1 MQCPKCG
8 WNNPDDA
15 EKCANCFAELKA
27 APPPQPT
34 QQVPPPPQQPYG
46 QQQYPQQ
53 PYAQQ
58 PYTQPPYGANV
69 PVAIPDMLVWSILVA
84 VISAFCCGCIPV
96 SLAFSIVAIVK
107 SANAN
112 NKKAMGDF
120 YGALQDANAAKTWL
134 YWAVGLDVVGL
145 IANALFYFVWMPQY
159 LEAVRNS
166 QQWRP

>member
-27 APPPQPT
+27 GAPPQPPQPT

-46 QQQYPQQ
+46 QQYPQQ

-58 PYTQPPYGANV
+58 PYSAGSSQT
-69 PVAIPDMLVWSILVA
+69 IPDMLVWSIVVA
-84 VISAFCCGCIPV
+84 VISVFCCGCIPV

-107 SANAN
+107 SVNAN
-112 NKKAMGDF
+112 NKKAVGDF

-134 YWAVGLDVVGL
+134 YWAIGLDVVGL
-145 IANALFYFVWMPQY
+145 IINVIYFLVFFSQGFNEAMRNMPH
-159 LEAVRNS
+159 
-166 QQWRP
+166 